1 MGLVER
7 DTPLL
12 FNISLISDHKRKQR
26 RRNIW
31 ITCLSITKTKA
42 YISSTLWL
50 KAKRNRTVHREIR
63 NTKLWELTA
72 CAASSI
78 ITTSKPR
85 FHLLK
90 RVEPLKLRVEKTC
103 QSYINQKGNYI
114 CFHFY
119 HEEKVTYDHS
129 LVQNCRTDTVLISS
143 WSSVFLFT
151 SIHAFLFL
159 FHLQNALFMSPLYV
173 P

>member
-7 DTPLL
+7 DTLLL
-12 FNISLISDHKRKQR
+12 FSIFLISDHKREKKKKEYMDHLF
-26 RRNIW
+26 IH
-31 ITCLSITKTKA
+31 
-42 YISSTLWL
+42 ISPTLQL
-50 KAKRNRTVHREIR
+50 KAKGNRTVHREIR

-78 ITTSKPR
+78 ITTSNPR

-103 QSYINQKGNYI
+103 QSYINQKGNYL

-119 HEEKVTYDHS
+119 HEEKVTYNHS

-143 WSSVFLFT
+143 WSSMFLFI
-151 SIHAFLFL
+151 SIHALLLL
-159 FHLQNALFMSPLYV
+159 FHLQRALFMSPLYV
-173 P
+173 S